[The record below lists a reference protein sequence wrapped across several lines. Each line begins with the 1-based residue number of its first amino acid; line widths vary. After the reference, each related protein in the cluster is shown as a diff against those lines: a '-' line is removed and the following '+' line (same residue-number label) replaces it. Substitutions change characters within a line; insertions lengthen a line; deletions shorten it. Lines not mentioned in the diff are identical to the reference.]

1 MRQKPKIHE
10 IEFGFE
16 DLNYP
21 KVVVFYEFN
30 FELDMIL
37 VARCR
42 GTTVSRAPTLINNCW
57 DRKRK
62 VFSHRKGERVFER
75 ESLLLAK

>member
-42 GTTVSRAPTLINNCW
+42 AHDSKPRADIN
-57 DRKRK
+57 K
-62 VFSHRKGERVFER
+62 
-75 ESLLLAK
+75 